1 MNLKMSVLLRS
12 AAAAVL
18 FVAAPLCVWAQS
30 GYENIVPLR
39 DFRVFDSFKQ
49 WIEYNGTPNMS
60 CTPNPAND
68 VPDREDPKY
77 DPVYNKDNGRRMYN
91 IFEYID
97 LKGPGARVAFVK
109 NCCQSLALCLGGYHS
124 DYDGNTLTLAAA
136 QYNNLD
142 ALEYFVKER
151 GFLVDLFWRQ
161 TRTYADDIN
170 GRSELMHAIANKNLE
185 MVKFLLGRQ
194 ENGNKKR
201 YSNPRRKAPHSN
213 PALHFKHDVRDF
225 ARWHKS
231 RIDDRIIKLV
241 EEVWQSS
248 GPYENDGE
256 LQRKNAENYSRKAV
270 FAFLTPEQ
278 IKALLKRN
286 FGETTRQADY
296 AGAAYPDAEKVRSF
310 LSSVLVDRG

>member
-1 MNLKMSVLLRS
+1 MNLKLSVLLRS
-12 AAAAVL
+12 TAASVL
-18 FVAAPLCVWAQS
+18 FAAAPLCVWAQS
-30 GYENIVPLR
+30 GYENVMPLR

-49 WIEYNGTPNMS
+49 WIALKGTPNMS

-97 LKGPGARVAFVK
+97 LKGPGARIAFVK
-109 NCCQSLALCLGGYHS
+109 NCCDSINYCEGGYHS
-124 DYDGNTLTLAAA
+124 DYDGNTLTLASA
-136 QYNNLD
+136 QYNNLG

-151 GFLVDLFWRQ
+151 GFLVDMFWRE
-161 TRTYADDIN
+161 TKTYAYDIN
-170 GRSELMHAIANKNLE
+170 GRSELMHAIANNNLE

-201 YSNPRRKAPHSN
+201 YSNPRRKAPHST
-213 PALHFKHDVRDF
+213 PALNFNHDARDF
-225 ARWHKS
+225 ARWHKG
-231 RIDDRIIKLV
+231 RVDDRIIKLV
-241 EEVWQSS
+241 EEVWQAS

-278 IKALLKRN
+278 IKARLKRN
-286 FGETTRQADY
+286 LGETMRQANY
-296 AGAAYPDAEKVRSF
+296 AGAASPDAEKVRSF
-310 LSSVLVDRG
+310 LSSVLADRG